1 MTIDQL
7 KYLLAI
13 NHCRS
18 MTQAAQELY
27 ISHQALSASI
37 KSLEKELGTPLL
49 CKTTRGTTLTLKGK
63 QLVEIS
69 TDFIDAL
76 NHLFFTHTPQPETI
90 SLRIAANY
98 VSITNYLAAH
108 LTHAS
113 PLPFILEPI
122 FLEYANN
129 EDILTALQ
137 TGLADIGFCA
147 FFRPHTAAAPLD
159 LACCS
164 PKSLEYQMVCS
175 LTIFCEM
182 SPAHPLAY
190 LEQIPFNKLHK
201 YPLRYFY
208 PRLIS
213 QTKNEPNRPFVN
225 DCAFH
230 FTHFFQQFNFA
241 LETNP
246 TLYNQ
251 ALQNTDCIGIAIAE
265 NAATPYGLLR
275 IPLQADCYFDIVA
288 IRPYQ
293 DSHSVAE
300 EMLYNGFR
308 LKTKMY

>member
-1 MTIDQL
+1 
-7 KYLLAI
+7 
-13 NHCRS
+13 
-18 MTQAAQELY
+18 
-27 ISHQALSASI
+27 
-37 KSLEKELGTPLL
+37 
-49 CKTTRGTTLTLKGK
+49 
-63 QLVEIS
+63 
-69 TDFIDAL
+69 
-76 NHLFFTHTPQPETI
+76 
-90 SLRIAANY
+90 
-98 VSITNYLAAH
+98 
-108 LTHAS
+108 
-113 PLPFILEPI
+113 
-122 FLEYANN
+122 
-129 EDILTALQ
+129 
-137 TGLADIGFCA
+137 
-147 FFRPHTAAAPLD
+147 
-159 LACCS
+159 
-164 PKSLEYQMVCS
+164 
-175 LTIFCEM
+175 M

-241 LETNP
+241 AWNQP

-275 IPLQADCYFDIVA
+275 IPLQADCYFDIVV